1 MSYLKI
7 AESTK
12 QYKEAEKL
20 IAIVEL
26 IAKCKSRMQ
35 DRRELCEDWF
45 GKNEAGKIKCTQ
57 DDVDYIARYY
67 AIGLRLKLYYNNC
80 LAKMTAFKIVSHESA
95 TA

>member
-20 IAIVEL
+20 VRIVEA
-26 IAKCKSRMQ
+26 IAKCQNRVN
-35 DRRELCEDWF
+35 DRKHIIGLGENISYPL
-45 GKNEAGKIKCTQ
+45 KAYPA
-57 DDVDYIARYY
+57 DVDYIARYY

-80 LAKMTAFKIVSHESA
+80 LAKMTAFKIVTNEA
-95 TA
+95 VA